1 MKRVLVDMSATLIH
15 HGHIRIIKNAATIG
29 SVIVALATDDE
40 IRLHKGYYP
49 ELNYE
54 NRKEIIESI
63 KNVSEVIASP
73 WLIDNNF
80 LIIHKIDFLIH
91 GSDNINPVSS
101 DKIIIF
107 PRTTDISSTIIRHR
121 CMSILNTI
129 MIQND

>member
-29 SVIVALATDDE
+29 SVIIALATDDE

-49 ELNYE
+49 ELNFK
-54 NRKEIIESI
+54 NRKEILESI
-63 KNVSEVIASP
+63 KYVSEVLASP

-80 LIIHKIDFLIH
+80 LKINKIDFLIH
-91 GSDNINPVSS
+91 GVDNVNPVSP

-107 PRTTDISSTIIRHR
+107 PKTSDISSTILRHR
-121 CMSILNTI
+121 SMNILINTTI
-129 MIQND
+129 END